1 MQHLDLISIALFLTL
16 ASWDT
21 ARRFLADR
29 REARKELAQR
39 TDQVLASLIERN
51 AELVEL
57 KQHLL
62 ERDNVRSEAMKAA
75 IKQFAELIQFSDE
88 ARKAAQLRTM
98 NKALK

>member
-16 ASWDT
+16 ALWDT

-29 REARKELAQR
+29 KEARKDLVSR
-39 TDQVLASLIERN
+39 TDQVLASLIGRD
-51 AELVEL
+51 AELKEL

>member
-1 MQHLDLISIALFLTL
+1 MHADLISITLFVTL
-16 ASWDT
+16 ALWDT
-21 ARRFLADR
+21 ARRTLIDR
-29 REARKELAQR
+29 KEARKDLAER
-39 TDQVLASLIERN
+39 TDQVLASLVELKQ
-51 AELVEL
+51 ELVDL

-62 ERDNVRSEAMKAA
+62 ERDNVRDNAMKAS